1 MHRKI
6 QLQALDDVTMPEMKK
21 FFAIY
26 FAIVPQCYTVKNTVK
41 ERKYSY
47 KHLNNVTMSE
57 IKKFFAIYFAIGIVP
72 QCKLRDYWQAKNVI
86 TQTPAF
92 HQVMYKNHWCAIWT
106 LCLPE
111 FKKFFAIYFAMGI
124 VPQCNLRDYWQAKN
138 VITQIPAFL
147 QVISKNYLCA
157 IWTHLHF
164 SYNTKAVPGGAYGY
178 DRLFKIRQLIDTAVP
193 KFCTHYQAAKELSI
207 DEMKW

>member
-86 TQTPAF
+86 TQT
-92 HQVMYKNHWCAIWT
+92 QGLYISV
-106 LCLPE
+106 
-111 FKKFFAIYFAMGI
+111 KKFFAIYFAMGI
-124 VPQCNLRDYWQAKN
+124 VPQCKLRDYWQAKN
-138 VITQIPAFL
+138 VITQTQGLYISVKKFL
-147 QVISKNYLCA
+147 LYIGHCA
-157 IWTHLHF
+157 SETM
-164 SYNTKAVPGGAYGY
+164 GGY
-178 DRLFKIRQLIDTAVP
+178 I
-193 KFCTHYQAAKELSI
+193 
-207 DEMKW
+207 